1 MRNCVFIVLIN
12 CGLAAASFAQATD
25 GPAFFEK
32 NVRPLLVARC
42 LGCHSAA
49 TAPAGGLRLDTHEG
63 LQKGGARGPA
73 VVAGA
78 PEQSLLLKAIRHTEG
93 VPKMPPGPKLK
104 DAEVALL
111 TQWVAMGA
119 PWGQANAAAAVQKFW
134 AFTPPTAPA
143 IPAVK
148 NKDWVKSPIDAFIL
162 SALEAKGLTPAAP
175 ADKRTLIRRATYDLT
190 GLPPTPEEVR
200 NFLEDASP
208 NAFSKVV
215 DRLLASPHYGERWGR
230 HWLDIARYADSNGL
244 DENLVYKN
252 AYRYRDYVIQAF
264 NKDKPYDL
272 FLKEQLAGDLLPES
286 RDLKTQFERWTAT
299 GFLSLGA
306 KMLAED
312 DPLKMEMD
320 IVDEQLDTTARAFM
334 GMTVGCARCHD
345 HKFDPIPTA
354 DYYALAGI
362 FKSSKTMENFQVV
375 AKWHEYV
382 LADKPQRD
390 QLQAH
395 LDKISAKQKEIGK
408 ISKQHNDALAAQGR
422 QQAGDYL
429 LAAGDVL
436 RYAQIELKPVLDA
449 SAAKPATSPVVLDA
463 GAFVR
468 GNVSRKLEK
477 KSRNVAAD
485 QKGPYFAEYEVEV
498 PQAGDYQLDMLEEE
512 TGNGTADVWVN
523 GVLMKR
529 GATPIQNR
537 AASPDAGGWSV
548 TGIFALTAGRNTI
561 RLEHKARFPYF
572 EKLLMAPPALKPG
585 SETPRTLEQVS
596 RQYRVNPGFLAHW
609 VDELEKAKGAPHSV
623 LLAWLE
629 YGKPLT
635 AWTSPAAAFFRD
647 GDWKTRQQLAARYQ
661 NLFAEADR
669 QWQAVK
675 DKADPK
681 AALADA
687 GYEALRQLA
696 YEKAGPFR
704 APDNSRQ
711 YFAPEVQQQLAAL
724 DAERKQ
730 LEDSTPD
737 LPHAMGVREGDK
749 IADLKINIRGS
760 HWTLGAEVPRGFL
773 RAVHVQKAPA
783 VSTQSSGR
791 LELAEWLTQPDH
803 PLTSRVMA
811 NRLWRWHFGRGI
823 VPSVDNFGRLGEAPT
838 NQPLLDWLALQFV
851 DQGWSMKQ
859 MHRLMMLSSTYQM
872 STAYNERAFETDPE
886 NKLLWRANRRRLEAE
901 ALRDGIMAA
910 SGDLDLTA
918 GGSLMTY
925 KDRQYVSDTAK
936 RGGMD
941 YERNR
946 RAVYIPIVRSSMY
959 DVFQAFDLPDPS
971 TSNGD
976 RSSTVVAPQA
986 LFVMNGAVALRHSR
1000 TLAEKLL
1007 ARSDWDDAARIREAY
1022 ERALG
1027 RPPLPAEIDRA
1038 LTLIGTVDRQI
1049 ADRQKDPSARR
1060 AFAWQSFVKA
1070 LMASNEF
1077 IYLN

>member
-1 MRNCVFIVLIN
+1 MRNCVFALLIT
-12 CGLAAASFAQATD
+12 GLLPATSFAQATD
-25 GPAFFEK
+25 GAAFFEK

-49 TAPAGGLRLDTHEG
+49 PAAAGGLRLDTHEG

-78 PEQSLLLKAIRHTEG
+78 PEQSLLLKAIRHMEG
-93 VPKMPPGPKLK
+93 APKMPPGPKLK

-111 TQWVAMGA
+111 TQWVSMGA
-119 PWGQANAAAAVQKFW
+119 PWGQANAMAAAQKFW
-134 AFTPPTAPA
+134 AFTPPTTPA

-148 NKDWVKSPIDAFIL
+148 NKDWVKSPLDAFIL
-162 SALEAKGLTPAAP
+162 SALEAKGLTPAAA

-200 NFLEDASP
+200 AFLDDSSP
-208 NAFSKVV
+208 NAFAKVV

-230 HWLDIARYADSNGL
+230 HWLDVARYADSNGL

-286 RDLKTQFERWTAT
+286 GDLKTQFERWTAT

-320 IVDEQLDTTARAFM
+320 IVDEQLDTTTRAFM

-395 LDKISAKQKEIGK
+395 LDKITAKQKEIGK
-408 ISKQHNDALAAQGR
+408 ISKQHNDALAMQGR
-422 QQAGDYL
+422 QHVGDYL
-429 LAAGDVL
+429 LAASDVL
-436 RYAQIELKPVLDA
+436 RYGQIELKPILDA
-449 SAAKPATSPVVLDA
+449 SAAKPTATPVVLEA
-463 GAFVR
+463 GAFAR
-468 GNVSRKLEK
+468 GNVARKLEK
-477 KSRNVAAD
+477 KSKNVAAD
-485 QKGPYFAEYEVEV
+485 QKGPYFAEYELDA
-498 PQAGDYQLDMLEEE
+498 PRAGEYQLDMLEEE
-512 TGNGTADVWVN
+512 TGNGTADVWIN

-537 AASPDAGGWSV
+537 AASPEAGGWTV
-548 TGIFALTAGRNTI
+548 TGIFALKAGLNTI

-572 EKLLMAPPALKPG
+572 EKLLVAAPVLKPG

-596 RQYRVNPGFLAHW
+596 RQYKVNPGFLTHW

-623 LLAWLE
+623 LFAWLE

-635 AWTSPAAAFFRD
+635 GWTSPAAAFFRD
-647 GDWKTRQQLAARYQ
+647 GDWRSKQQLAARYQ
-661 NLFAEADR
+661 NLFLEADR

-681 AALADA
+681 AALADP

-711 YFAPEVQQQLAAL
+711 YFAAEVQQQLTAL

-760 HWTLGAEVPRGFL
+760 HWTLGAEAPRGFL
-773 RAVHVQKAPA
+773 RAVNVKNAPTPTTKA
-783 VSTQSSGR
+783 SGR
-791 LELAEWLTQPDH
+791 LELAQWLTQPDH

-823 VPSVDNFGRLGEAPT
+823 VPTVDNFGRLGEAPT
-838 NQPLLDWLALQFV
+838 NQPLLDWLAVQFV

-872 STAYNERAFETDPE
+872 SSAYNERAFETDPE

-918 GGSLMTY
+918 GGTLMTY

-1007 ARSDWDDAARIREAY
+1007 ARTDWDDAARIREAY

-1027 RPPLPAEIDRA
+1027 RPPLPQEIDRA
-1038 LTLIGTVDRQI
+1038 LTLIGSVDKQVANRQT
-1049 ADRQKDPSARR
+1049 DPATRR
-1060 AFAWQSFVKA
+1060 VFAWQSFVKA